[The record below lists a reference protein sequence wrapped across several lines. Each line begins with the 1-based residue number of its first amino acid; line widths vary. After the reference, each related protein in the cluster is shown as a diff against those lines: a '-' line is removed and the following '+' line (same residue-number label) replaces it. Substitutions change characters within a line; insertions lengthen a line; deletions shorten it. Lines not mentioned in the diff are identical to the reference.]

1 MKTKIFT
8 LLLAVAAG
16 IGTMFASNTSV
27 DGIWYNFNS
36 STKTATVTYRGLNE
50 GHYSNEYTGA
60 VVIPASV
67 QYNSVTYSVTG
78 IGPRAFSNCTKLTS
92 VTIPE
97 SITSVGGG
105 AFSGCSGLK
114 SVVWNAKNA
123 PSIAFGDQV
132 TSFTIGA
139 EVEVIPSRLC
149 SGMTKL
155 TSVTIPNSVTSIGNY
170 AFYGC
175 SGLKSVMIGNSVKS
189 IGDYAFG
196 GCNNIISV
204 VWNAKNCDAWNFG
217 SQVTSFTLGE
227 NVEVIPDSLC
237 SGMKLLA
244 GIVIPNSVTSIG
256 KEAFKECTSLAT
268 ISIPNSVT
276 SIGGSAFSNCTNLA
290 SLTIGNSV
298 TSLGDNAFSGCSGL
312 TSVHISNLSAWCSIS
327 FKNSGSNP
335 LNYAHNLYLNGE
347 LIKNLVI
354 SNDITEIMNY
364 AFKGCSCLT
373 SINTGNS
380 VISIGNN
387 SFSDCDNITSL
398 TIGNS
403 VISLGDYAF
412 SNCSSLTSVTIPSS
426 VTSIG
431 ESAFQNC
438 SSLTSVII
446 PSSVTNIGGNAFYNI
461 DTVVYCGPATG
472 APWGARNGGSTINK
486 IVIDGLYYDINYCDQ
501 TAKVRCKSEEHVYE
515 SCSGCKPGGPS
526 TPWDSYRLLYINYNN
541 GWNITKVNI
550 PDSIELAKVTTI
562 GEFAFY
568 RPFSGNTNLESVS
581 IPQGVKSIGGGAF
594 ALCTGLTSVS
604 CYAIAP
610 PSMGTASWTFEEV
623 YTEWEPY
630 TQINNSYV
638 KTYGVFGEVDCSKI
652 PLYVPRASVEAY
664 RAADQWK
671 DFKVKSIEGTYT
683 ITFQDYDGTELLTLD
698 VMEDSIPVYKGA
710 IPARPEDDVYVY
722 TFSGWTPIIE
732 AAISNTIYTAT
743 YTATPKSYTITWLN
757 EDGSLIDKTTVEY
770 GVVPTHANPAKAA
783 TEEFSYTFAGWT
795 PNVVAVTGDATYK
808 ATFTATKNS
817 YTITWQN
824 EDGSLIDQTT
834 VEYGVVP
841 THVDPVKLNTA
852 EYTYTFAGWTP
863 AVVAVTGNATYK
875 ATFTATKNSYT
886 ITWQD
891 ENGLLIDQTTVEYGV
906 VPTHAEP
913 TKEATEEYTYT
924 FTGWIPAVV
933 AVTGD
938 ATYKATFSSVVNV
951 YTISVSAVNGQ
962 VIGGGEY
969 QYGATIDLNA
979 IPNEGYVFDQWSD
992 GVKDNPRTITVTGD
1006 AEYTALFT
1014 STEGFENIYTSEPVQ
1029 KVIIDQKVYILRD
1042 GKTYTIQGVEVKCNR
1057 HLSD

>member
-1 MKTKIFT
+1 M
-8 LLLAVAAG
+8 
-16 IGTMFASNTSV
+16 
-27 DGIWYNFNS
+27 
-36 STKTATVTYRGLNE
+36 
-50 GHYSNEYTGA
+50 
-60 VVIPASV
+60 
-67 QYNSVTYSVTG
+67 
-78 IGPRAFSNCTKLTS
+78 
-92 VTIPE
+92 
-97 SITSVGGG
+97 
-105 AFSGCSGLK
+105 
-114 SVVWNAKNA
+114 
-123 PSIAFGDQV
+123 
-132 TSFTIGA
+132 
-139 EVEVIPSRLC
+139 
-149 SGMTKL
+149 
-155 TSVTIPNSVTSIGNY
+155 
-170 AFYGC
+170 
-175 SGLKSVMIGNSVKS
+175 
-189 IGDYAFG
+189 
-196 GCNNIISV
+196 
-204 VWNAKNCDAWNFG
+204 
-217 SQVTSFTLGE
+217 
-227 NVEVIPDSLC
+227 
-237 SGMKLLA
+237 
-244 GIVIPNSVTSIG
+244 
-256 KEAFKECTSLAT
+256 
-268 ISIPNSVT
+268 
-276 SIGGSAFSNCTNLA
+276 
-290 SLTIGNSV
+290 
-298 TSLGDNAFSGCSGL
+298 
-312 TSVHISNLSAWCSIS
+312 
-327 FKNSGSNP
+327 
-335 LNYAHNLYLNGE
+335 
-347 LIKNLVI
+347 
-354 SNDITEIMNY
+354 
-364 AFKGCSCLT
+364 
-373 SINTGNS
+373 
-380 VISIGNN
+380 
-387 SFSDCDNITSL
+387 
-398 TIGNS
+398 
-403 VISLGDYAF
+403 
-412 SNCSSLTSVTIPSS
+412 
-426 VTSIG
+426 
-431 ESAFQNC
+431 
-438 SSLTSVII
+438 
-446 PSSVTNIGGNAFYNI
+446 
-461 DTVVYCGPATG
+461 
-472 APWGARNGGSTINK
+472 
-486 IVIDGLYYDINYCDQ
+486 
-501 TAKVRCKSEEHVYE
+501 RCKSEEHVYE

-1029 KVIIDQKVYILRD
+1029 KVIIDQKVYILR
-1042 GKTYTIQGVEVKCNR
+1042 GEKVYTLQGQETIVP
-1057 HLSD
+1057 